1 MKASELRQPLWSRQP
16 RESPT
21 GFVAF
26 TTYRDMPERSLRKL
40 ARDLHVSATAVGRL
54 SKAWLWQMRVEA
66 WDRQLDM
73 IRLAEREKVER
84 ERAEQWAKRRE
95 AMRDEDWKIA
105 EILGKK
111 ITEMLQF
118 PVAERRVL
126 TVGEDQVT
134 VLAPKFGY
142 MQMAR
147 LIELERDLKLAAVGA
162 EGGGLEEARRILGEI
177 ATRLQQSDEQRAEGE
192 RLLAQVFGEV
202 QGEK

>member
-1 MKASELRQPLWSRQP
+1 
-16 RESPT
+16 
-21 GFVAF
+21 
-26 TTYRDMPERSLRKL
+26 
-40 ARDLHVSATAVGRL
+40 
-54 SKAWLWQMRVEA
+54 
-66 WDRQLDM
+66 
-73 IRLAEREKVER
+73 
-84 ERAEQWAKRRE
+84 
-95 AMRDEDWKIA
+95 
-105 EILGKK
+105 
-111 ITEMLQF
+111 MLQF